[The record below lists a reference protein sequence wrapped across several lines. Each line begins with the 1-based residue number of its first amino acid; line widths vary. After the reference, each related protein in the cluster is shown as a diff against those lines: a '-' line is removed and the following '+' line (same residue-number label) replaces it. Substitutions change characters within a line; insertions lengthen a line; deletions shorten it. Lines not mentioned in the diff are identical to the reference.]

1 MALLD
6 LQDMELPEE
15 ELSNAPNRSGAS
27 KGCNNHSGF
36 SLLLC

>member
-6 LQDMELPEE
+6 LQDMDIPEDE
-15 ELSNAPNRSGAS
+15 VRGLAGKSGAS
-27 KGCNNHSGF
+27 KGCASTL